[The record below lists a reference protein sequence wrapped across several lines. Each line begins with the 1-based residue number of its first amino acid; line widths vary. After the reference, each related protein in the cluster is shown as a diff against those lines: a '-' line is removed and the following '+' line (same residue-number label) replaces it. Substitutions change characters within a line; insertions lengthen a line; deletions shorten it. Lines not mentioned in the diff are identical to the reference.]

1 MLFLDKN
8 QNVCFIALTIEKNE
22 FCMSQSQF
30 FFLVIYRTV
39 VIFVR
44 MCEKKI
50 YVGCEQNY
58 K

>member
-1 MLFLDKN
+1 ML
-8 QNVCFIALTIEKNE
+8 CFVALTIEKNE

-44 MCEKKI
+44 MCENKI

>member
-1 MLFLDKN
+1 ML
-8 QNVCFIALTIEKNE
+8 CFVALTIEKNE
-22 FCMSQSQF
+22 FCMSQSHF
-30 FFLVIYRTV
+30 FSVLYRTV

-44 MCEKKI
+44 MCENKI